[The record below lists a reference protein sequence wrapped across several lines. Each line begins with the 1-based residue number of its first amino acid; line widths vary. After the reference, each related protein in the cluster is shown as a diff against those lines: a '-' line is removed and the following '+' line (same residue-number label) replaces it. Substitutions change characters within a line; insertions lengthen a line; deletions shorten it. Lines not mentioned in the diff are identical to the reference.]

1 MSSIER
7 RGQWLRRLWVV
18 PALALVTSACGS
30 RMDRTDIQAAERG
43 GLTAAAGSSE
53 SAAGSP
59 VAGAAA
65 TDSAADAAAPR
76 ATDTGAGAVT
86 PAGASPVGGTGS
98 AAAGSATGAAA
109 GGTTAS
115 KAGATGGSASS
126 VAPGAKTAAGTSAGG
141 SGAGNAAAA
150 KGSATPAA
158 GGTSAPAGAAT
169 KAPIAVGS
177 VATLSGPLG
186 AFTKDYIYAIG
197 VWVKYKN
204 LHGGIAGHPVRH
216 LITDDGGDPARYNAA
231 VRQMTEEQGAIA
243 FLHNTVGFAGGDLG
257 YVTQKRMPVIGH
269 EGGTDFVYDNPF
281 VFTPAA
287 SGSTYAYAGGA
298 AIASIAVPAGKKKLG
313 VLACSDV
320 KLCDNFFKVLTGPE
334 SKEMGFEVVYQA
346 RPSLT
351 QPDYTGEC
359 ISARQAGADVLITI
373 LDNNSMLRVARSC
386 ARQNYK
392 PTYGFFDN
400 VTLPSVAQDPNVEG
414 AVVAA
419 KAPPWV
425 ATDVPGLAEIHK
437 AFAEVVPGVEVNGA
451 HVNGWVSARTFE
463 EAAKN
468 LPDKPTNE
476 DVLNGLW
483 SLQGNDLGGLT
494 YPLTFPKM
502 GNSPNKACWGV
513 VVIKDKRF
521 IAPKGSAVT
530 CKN

>member
-1 MSSIER
+1 MSPVGSYGR
-7 RGQWLRRLWVV
+7 HLRRLWVI
-18 PALALVTSACGS
+18 PAVMLVTSACGS
-30 RMDRTDIQAAERG
+30 RMDRNAIQAAERG
-43 GLTAAAGSSE
+43 GLTASAASSQA
-53 SAAGSP
+53 AAGSP
-59 VAGAAA
+59 AAGAA
-65 TDSAADAAAPR
+65 TLDSAAGAATVGVTDAA
-76 ATDTGAGAVT
+76 TSAGS
-86 PAGASPVGGTGS
+86 SPVGGGS
-98 AAAGSATGAAA
+98 AAAGSPAAGAAA
-109 GGTTAS
+109 GTSGA
-115 KAGATGGSASS
+115 KAGASTGSGSSA
-126 VAPGAKTAAGTSAGG
+126 APGAKTAAGTSAGG
-141 SGAGNAAAA
+141 TAGGGAAAG
-150 KGSATPAA
+150 KGAPATPGAATAAA
-158 GGTSAPAGAAT
+158 GPAT

-186 AFTKDYIYAIG
+186 AFTKDYIYAVG

-204 LHGGIAGHPVRH
+204 NHGGINGHPIRH
-216 LITDDGGDPARYNAA
+216 LIADDGGDPARYNAA

-243 FLHNTVGFAGGDLG
+243 FIHNTIGFAGGDVG
-257 YVTQKRMPVIGH
+257 YITQKRMPVIGH
-269 EGGTDFVYDNPF
+269 EGGTDFAYDSPF
-281 VFTPAA
+281 IFTPAA

-298 AIASIAVPAGKKKLG
+298 AIASVAVPAGKKKLG

-334 SKEMGFEVVYQA
+334 SKEMGFEVVYKA

-359 ISARQAGADVLITI
+359 ISAHQAGADVLITI

-451 HVNGWVSARTFE
+451 HVNGWVSAKTFE
-463 EAAKN
+463 EAAKS

-483 SLQGNDLGGLT
+483 SFQGNDLGGLT

-502 GNSPNKACWGV
+502 GNSPKKACWGV
-513 VVIKDKRF
+513 VVIKDKKF

-530 CKN
+530 CKQ